1 MRRLRSLFAVLASAV
16 AAVGMA
22 APAASP
28 LDRAVADLARG
39 NGVAAEQDIWMARR
53 QGVSVA
59 TTHHLMAR
67 AYLLQGDGVRALQEA
82 DPAQIPPAFAAD
94 AARTR
99 IKADL
104 LKNDTVAARAELN
117 QAIAAAPLDDSLWA
131 DLARSR
137 AKDGDLAG
145 AIEAGHR
152 AAALNP
158 RSVDALLLSA
168 SLERDQ
174 MGLRAAIPWFK
185 RVLAIDPKNIAALLE
200 LAATQGDSGEDVAML
215 ATTRRVLAIDKAN
228 PQAFYLQAV
237 MAERAGHPNLARALL
252 YHTAPT
258 LDKLPSVIMLKG
270 IIEFDSGNIEQALSQ
285 FNILLEMQPQNFQ
298 VRRLLAAAFAQSGDD
313 YSVIDILLPIATR
326 PDADSYTLTMI
337 ARAYEDLEQR
347 AEAATYLDRANQS
360 QRGDATPFDPGATI
374 SLLAR
379 NDTDAPNSA
388 EAAIPYLQGLMLTG
402 DFNTAVTKAQA
413 LAQLNPGV
421 PLAHILVG
429 DAQMAAG
436 HYPDAIRAYGLA
448 ASISFTEPVTLRLL
462 KAMQMNH
469 STPDAIQ
476 LLARFRAQNPTNVP
490 ALQLSADLDMVQ
502 GHWAAATNKLENLRA
517 RLGNSDANLLNT
529 LASCW
534 YNQGDP
540 ARALVYARAA
550 YALQPGNATVSN
562 TYGWLLFQTSVNHA
576 DGLPLLEKAVTLAP
590 SNPALRLQ
598 LGQAYLTL
606 GQKGAARYALAP
618 IAANPKFAE
627 QPQAAR
633 LLSHL

>member
-1 MRRLRSLFAVLASAV
+1 MRRGWSLCAVVVSAL
-16 AAVGMA
+16 AAVTLA

-28 LDRAVADLARG
+28 LDRAVADLAKG
-39 NGVAAEQDIWMARR
+39 YGAAAEQDIWVARH
-53 QGVSVA
+53 QGVDPAV
-59 TTHHLMAR
+59 THHLMAR
-67 AYLLQGDGVRALQEA
+67 AYLLQGDAIRALQEA

-104 LKNDTVAARAELN
+104 IKNDLAATRAELN
-117 QAIAAAPLDDSLWA
+117 QALANTPKDDTLWA
-131 DLARSR
+131 DLARLR

-174 MGLRAAIPWFK
+174 MGLRAAIPWFN

-200 LAATQGDSGEDVAML
+200 LAATQGDSGEEVAML

-252 YHTAPT
+252 YRTSPA
-258 LDKLPSVIMLKG
+258 LDQLPSVILLKG
-270 IIEFDSGNIEQALSQ
+270 IVELDSGNTEQALSQ
-285 FNILLEMQPQNFQ
+285 LNILVQMQPHNFQ
-298 VRRLLAAAFAQSGDD
+298 ARRLLAAAFAQSGDD
-313 YSVIDILLPIATR
+313 YSVIDTLLPIATR
-326 PDADSYTLTMI
+326 PDADSYTLTLI
-337 ARAYEDLEQR
+337 ARAYENIDQR

-360 QRGDATPFDPGATI
+360 QRGDSTPFDPDATL

-379 NDTDAPNSA
+379 NDNDDPNSA
-388 EAAIPYLQGLMLTG
+388 EAAVPYMQGLLLAG
-402 DFNTAVTKAQA
+402 DVNGAVSKAQA

-436 HYPDAIRAYGLA
+436 HYPDAIRAYGFA
-448 ASISFTEPVTLRLL
+448 ASINLTEPVTLRLL
-462 KAMQMNH
+462 KALQMNR

-490 ALQLSADLDMVQ
+490 ALQLSADLDIVQ
-502 GHWAAATNKLENLRA
+502 GHWADATDKLENLRA
-517 RLGNSDANLLNT
+517 RIGNGDANLLNT

-540 ARALVYARAA
+540 ARALVYAHAA
-550 YALQPGNATVSN
+550 YVLQPGNATVSN

-576 DGLPLLEKAVTLAP
+576 DGLPLLEKAVALAP

-598 LGQAYLTL
+598 LGEAYLAL